1 MIRTSILYVS
11 FINLGTIHKRRLLK
25 GGGRGVQKMPK
36 KETFT
41 SRFGE
46 TRGGR
51 VPQNSKIRGDVFYEW
66 SLTYEQNDTHIAY
79 MS

>member
-1 MIRTSILYVS
+1 MYKN
-11 FINLGTIHKRRLLK
+11 INFELGTIHKRRLHK

-36 KETFT
+36 KETFS

-51 VPQNSKIRGDVFYEW
+51 VPQKSKIGGDVFYGW
-66 SLTYEQNDTHIAY
+66 SLSCALNNLI
-79 MS
+79 